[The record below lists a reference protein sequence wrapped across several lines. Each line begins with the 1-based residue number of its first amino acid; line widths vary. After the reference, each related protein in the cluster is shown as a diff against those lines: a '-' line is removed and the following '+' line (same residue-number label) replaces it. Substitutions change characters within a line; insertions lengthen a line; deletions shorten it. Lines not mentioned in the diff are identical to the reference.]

1 MEFCTACTYSPECIT
16 CALEKRIRDLTARC
30 EEMAAEIAVLRTKES
45 VVDMTFPSLPPEYSG
60 RDLTADDYSR
70 LDEVTFV
77 SLNEYM
83 NTTFRIP
90 SEEDEEE
97 EEEDVVVNI
106 KEDSENE

>member
-16 CALEKRIRDLTARC
+16 CALDKRILDLTARC
-30 EEMAAEIAVLRTKES
+30 EEMAAEIAVLRTKEN
-45 VVDMTFPSLPPEYSG
+45 VVLPPPYGGG
-60 RDLTADDYSR
+60 RTVDYNR

-90 SEEDEEE
+90 SEEDDEE